1 MASQNTPPQDC
12 IQSPG
17 GFLIWAM
24 PLVAFGFGL
33 PSIKKGGVILFGEE
47 GARHYV
53 PFVLWFNFWAGSAYA
68 AA

>member
-1 MASQNTPPQDC
+1 
-12 IQSPG
+12 
-17 GFLIWAM
+17 M